1 MPTLHSTEFS
11 EQYRSFANDELLQL
25 ALTRQD
31 LLPAAAAALEAELS
45 ARGLHEAD
53 VQTVRD
59 QLRTPKED
67 EHPVSPEES
76 PSQPTELPE
85 DWFDEKPD
93 EPTRSLAPNR
103 PKGVTVCAYIFWLS
117 AVVGAVFGGVMTVEA
132 PFVGTVV
139 IILSVPVFVTGCGLW
154 RLRPWARE
162 LAVVL
167 CWIAGAISMVGIA
180 VDTLMKLRG
189 VGLDD
194 PMSVWFWAWN
204 VIWNT
209 LWALYLSSESTREGF
224 VPKDQTPMR
233 DTSEHSG

>member
-1 MPTLHSTEFS
+1 MPTLHSKEFS
-11 EQYRSFANDELLQL
+11 EQYRSLANDELLRL

-31 LLPAAAAALEAELS
+31 LLPEASAALEAELS
-45 ARGLHEAD
+45 ARGLDD
-53 VQTVRD
+53 VDLQTVRN
-59 QLRTPKED
+59 QLRTPAED
-67 EHPVSPEES
+67 QALSSPEES
-76 PSQPTELPE
+76 PSQSTELPE

-93 EPTRSLAPNR
+93 EPTQSLAPYR

-139 IILSVPVFVTGCGLW
+139 IMLSVPVFVTGCGLW
-154 RLRPWARE
+154 RLRPRARE

-167 CWIAGAISMVGIA
+167 CWIAGAISMVGIV

-209 LWALYLSSESTREGF
+209 LWALYLSSESTRESF
-224 VPKDQTPMR
+224 AARNQTP
-233 DTSEHSG
+233 D

>member
-1 MPTLHSTEFS
+1 MPTLRGKDFS
-11 EQYRSFANDELLQL
+11 EQYRSFANDELLRL

-31 LLPAAAAALEAELS
+31 LLPEAFAALEAELS

-53 VQTVRD
+53 IQTVRD
-59 QLRTPKED
+59 QLRSSAED
-67 EHPVSPEES
+67 EPHLSPEEL

-103 PKGVTVCAYIFWLS
+103 PKGVTVCAYSFWLS

-139 IILSVPVFVTGCGLW
+139 IMLSVPVFVTGCGLW

-162 LAVVL
+162 VAVAL
-167 CWIAGAISMVGIA
+167 CWIADAISMVGIV

-209 LWALYLSSESTREGF
+209 LGALYLSSESTRESF
-224 VPKDQTPMR
+224 AARNQTPA
-233 DTSEHSG
+233 